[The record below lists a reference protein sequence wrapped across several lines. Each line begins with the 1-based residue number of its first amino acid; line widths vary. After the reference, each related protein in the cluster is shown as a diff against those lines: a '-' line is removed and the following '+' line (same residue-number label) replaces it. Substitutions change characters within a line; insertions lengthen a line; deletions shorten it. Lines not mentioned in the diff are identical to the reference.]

1 MICALTVLHLL
12 AERFPGQFVSRIT
25 FVVYIQCIEMAE
37 CALGAGT
44 EHSGVSV
51 AMRLS
56 TAQQPAARSPAG
68 AMLLYAP
75 GKLAFMHDSLGI
87 FSGSCCL
94 PVFSHQQPPGKHV

>member
-1 MICALTVLHLL
+1 
-12 AERFPGQFVSRIT
+12 
-25 FVVYIQCIEMAE
+25 MAE

-75 GKLAFMHDSLGI
+75 GKLPFMHGSLGI
-87 FSGSCCL
+87 FFRILLLAC
-94 PVFSHQQPPGKHV
+94 VFQPTAAWANV